1 MNTPKRFKTLCGTV
15 LAALLATMSAAV
27 ASAAYEPYTLSYNS
41 TYAGSHEGIQ
51 AGWTL
56 DNRGGL
62 LRTTIYGGYDTL
74 KDTSTLRGSSLY
86 RDLNRMDEGVATLET
101 SLLFREGFDGL
112 KLILTDADGNV
123 TYQLETDDGAFY
135 LSEADGRKSFIR
147 RRILWHAF
155 MFSLRSILKPVGRIP
170 SLPIPIAAT
179 AIFCRIISGA
189 SLLPP
194 RPRIP

>member
-86 RDLNRMDEGVATLET
+86 RDLNRMDEGVAN
-101 SLLFREGFDGL
+101 
-112 KLILTDADGNV
+112 A
-123 TYQLETDDGAFY
+123 
-135 LSEADGRKSFIR
+135 
-147 RRILWHAF
+147 
-155 MFSLRSILKPVGRIP
+155 
-170 SLPIPIAAT
+170 
-179 AIFCRIISGA
+179 
-189 SLLPP
+189 
-194 RPRIP
+194 